1 MSSPLFATIRTR
13 GPAWQSALPLERQ
26 AGWDAH
32 ASFMNAL
39 AREGF
44 VVIGGPLEGTDDVL
58 LIIRAGSPD
67 EVRARLDPDPWT
79 RNGLLRIK
87 QISPWTLRLGSLN
100 DA

>member
-1 MSSPLFATIRTR
+1 MSSSLFATIRTR

-44 VVIGGPLEGTDDVL
+44 VVIGGPLEGTETC
-58 LIIRAGSPD
+58 S
-67 EVRARLDPDPWT
+67 
-79 RNGLLRIK
+79 
-87 QISPWTLRLGSLN
+87 
-100 DA
+100 